1 MGEIVFLGIEE
12 ILDIHLDQIE
22 RYGGSPETRD
32 VDALRS
38 ALAVPQATFD
48 NRYLHEDIY
57 AMASAYLYH
66 ITQNHP
72 FVDGNKRTGA
82 VASLI
87 FLALNG
93 IELDATESDFEHLV
107 WEVAKGK
114 ADKRAI
120 ANFFREHSEHA
131 RIVGADMKLVELELK
146 NFRQHLD
153 TVVTFT
159 DGVTGIIGPNG
170 SGKTTILEAISWA
183 LYGAPA
189 VRGTND
195 TIRSKASE
203 GGAKVSVNLTF
214 ELGGSIYR
222 AVRTLDGSGRS
233 GSAVLEV
240 DGRPLRS
247 GMSEVSEAI
256 TKLLGMDYRAFFTS
270 FFTNQ
275 KAIEFMAALDGRA
288 RANAISKMLG
298 YDRVTRA
305 REQANEDRKALHNQ
319 IEGLER
325 GLPDPEELKERR
337 KTAQAQL
344 AGAKNSLETA
354 EESQK
359 AAQEVLDRLRPLK
372 DAFGPESQAV

>member
-48 NRYLHEDIY
+48 NCYLHEDIY

-120 ANFFREHSEHA
+120 ANFFRQHS
-131 RIVGADMKLVELELK
+131 DK
-146 NFRQHLD
+146 
-153 TVVTFT
+153 
-159 DGVTGIIGPNG
+159 
-170 SGKTTILEAISWA
+170 
-183 LYGAPA
+183 
-189 VRGTND
+189 
-195 TIRSKASE
+195 
-203 GGAKVSVNLTF
+203 
-214 ELGGSIYR
+214 
-222 AVRTLDGSGRS
+222 
-233 GSAVLEV
+233 
-240 DGRPLRS
+240 
-247 GMSEVSEAI
+247 
-256 TKLLGMDYRAFFTS
+256 
-270 FFTNQ
+270 
-275 KAIEFMAALDGRA
+275 
-288 RANAISKMLG
+288 
-298 YDRVTRA
+298 
-305 REQANEDRKALHNQ
+305 
-319 IEGLER
+319 
-325 GLPDPEELKERR
+325 
-337 KTAQAQL
+337 
-344 AGAKNSLETA
+344 
-354 EESQK
+354 
-359 AAQEVLDRLRPLK
+359 
-372 DAFGPESQAV
+372 